1 MRRENAKPKN
11 PRKGIS
17 LCPENTDSLKKGD
30 DTMNAYA
37 VKPNMPFVT
46 EKKLKRTPA
55 SKENRDMAEY
65 MDSHE
70 FSFRLNKL
78 TGKFVCSVKKSD
90 EN

>member
-1 MRRENAKPKN
+1 
-11 PRKGIS
+11 
-17 LCPENTDSLKKGD
+17 
-30 DTMNAYA
+30 MNAYA